1 MCARQVILA
10 GTFCMMYVRDF
21 AGKRFDVRRSIECS
35 GEIRLKFNP

>member
-21 AGKRFDVRRSIECS
+21 AGKRFDVRRRVAKLS
-35 GEIRLKFNP
+35 RPTYNKAR

>member
-21 AGKRFDVRRSIECS
+21 AGKRFDVRRVLDAVIAH
-35 GEIRLKFNP
+35 GLK

>member
-21 AGKRFDVRRSIECS
+21 AGKRFDVRRPVDLGLTYDRINK
-35 GEIRLKFNP
+35 L